1 MNRYMKKNCSYRN
14 SAMSILP
21 GPEFRVPVE
30 QHGLY
35 GGAAWLT
42 WVCKVIFTS
51 NPTEAVPPTKKTDQ
65 NY

>member
-1 MNRYMKKNCSYRN
+1 
-14 SAMSILP
+14 MSMLP

-35 GGAAWLT
+35 GGTAWLV

-51 NPTEAVPPTKKTDQ
+51 NPTEAIYHFPIRILIIEP
-65 NY
+65 Y